1 MFGSWLKVIVIG
13 LIGAFAILYAIAVL
27 VAGEVE
33 TYAGRYSSQGMVLT
47 GSEARWYALIPGL
60 FGLGFLVVA
69 YLYWKSEI
77 SPD

>member
-1 MFGSWLKVIVIG
+1 MFGSWLKVIMIG

-27 VAGEVE
+27 VTGEVE
-33 TYAGRYSSQGMVLT
+33 AVSGRYSSQGMLLT

-60 FGLGFLVVA
+60 FGLGLLVAA

-77 SPD
+77 SSD